1 MKSNGYYR
9 SKVRN
14 EKLKR
19 LEKQRSYFVNREDWR
34 DPESRLIRFYLSSR
48 RGFAKEQTNKAVR
61 RTHTVSDHSGYR
73 KLFDYFGTVF

>member
-19 LEKQRSYFVNREDWR
+19 LEKQRSYFVKHEDWR

-48 RGFAKEQTNKAVR
+48 RGYAKKQTNRAVR
-61 RTHTVSDHSGYR
+61 HAHTVSDHSGYR
-73 KLFDYFGTVF
+73 KHFDYWWTVF